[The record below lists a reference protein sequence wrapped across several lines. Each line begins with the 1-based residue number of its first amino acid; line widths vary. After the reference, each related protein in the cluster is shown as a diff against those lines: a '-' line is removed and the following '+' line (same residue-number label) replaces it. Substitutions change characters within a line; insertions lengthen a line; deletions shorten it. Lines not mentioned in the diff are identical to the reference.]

1 MTSRAE
7 KMRKHKVRM
16 RQYAGRPKKEGVERY
31 SNGEIK
37 HFEREKEVRSVAIDA
52 LKRVHNVS
60 YDTNGYSGY
69 VLGRLYLD
77 GRITEWERE
86 AGDEYANWMA
96 KFYGV
101 VGYQFPSA
109 RAHSLFS
116 ISGFGAETSPE
127 RARMAR
133 EMSTRAM
140 TLEGILLKRAYGPQ
154 IKSTVYNT
162 CMLDLEIMRTMP
174 EAQLQWLK
182 AGLKEIHYFF
192 GLAKSKEAV

>member
-1 MTSRAE
+1 MVSQAE
-7 KMRKHKVRM
+7 RLRSKRIKQ
-16 RQYAGRPKKEGVERY
+16 RQYAGRPPKEGVERY
-31 SNGEIK
+31 PSGQIK
-37 HFEREKEVRSVAIDA
+37 HSEREKEVREVAIEA
-52 LKRVHNVS
+52 LGRVHNLNYHAS
-60 YDTNGYSGY
+60 GYAGY
-69 VLGRLYLD
+69 VLGRLFLD

-96 KFYGV
+96 RFYGL

-116 ISGFGAETSPE
+116 ISGFGAETSSE

-133 EMSTRAM
+133 EMSTKAQL
-140 TLEGILLKRAYGPQ
+140 LEGILLKRAYGPQ

-174 EAQLQWLK
+174 DAQLSWLK
-182 AGLKEIHYFF
+182 TGLKEIHYFF